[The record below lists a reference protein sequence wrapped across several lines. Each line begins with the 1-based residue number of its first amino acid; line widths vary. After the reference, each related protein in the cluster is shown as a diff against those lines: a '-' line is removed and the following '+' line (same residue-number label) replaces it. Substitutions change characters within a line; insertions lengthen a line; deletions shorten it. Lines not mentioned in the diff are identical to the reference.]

1 MNLDHRTFRV
11 SATAASGVISA
22 DTRLRFVQR
31 GSRVL
36 GRYDGGTIQRGCLVG
51 TVAGSRLQFRYAQVE
66 VAGHVHGGHS
76 VCDIERLAAGRL
88 RLVEHFTWE
97 TRPGSGTNCFDEVAG

>member
-51 TVAGSRLQFRYAQVE
+51 TVAGSR
-66 VAGHVHGGHS
+66 
-76 VCDIERLAAGRL
+76 
-88 RLVEHFTWE
+88 
-97 TRPGSGTNCFDEVAG
+97 